1 MNPYICKLELFGF
14 PAHVR
19 QFLCQTDAH
28 LNWLLSS
35 LSSFCVLFPL
45 PNKHAYILSVRS
57 LHVSHKENDMGAKI
71 QVNQT
76 GKFSYYK
83 IRMRL
88 EMSIFRKLLL
98 WSISSSLSNFA
109 SAIWVS
115 TDSPPEGYQA
125 EWPTQL
131 QMGTNMSSVVL
142 LRSPGG
148 LWQLVCLVKPLIKH
162 KQSIPH

>member
-1 MNPYICKLELFGF
+1 MSNRCTFKLIIVKSFFLLCFVPLAKQTPLCSIC
-14 PAHVR
+14 PITA
-19 QFLCQTDAH
+19 CQ
-28 LNWLLSS
+28 
-35 LSSFCVLFPL
+35 
-45 PNKHAYILSVRS
+45 
-57 LHVSHKENDMGAKI
+57 HKENDMGAKT

-83 IRMRL
+83 IGMRL
-88 EMSIFRKLLL
+88 EMSIFMKLLL
-98 WSISSSLSNFA
+98 WSISSSLPNFA